1 MRVQFRASQ
10 LPKQIGFSATLAVL
24 QTRLPRPFKPQ
35 RAPTSCRS
43 HQGSPP
49 APGPRCSVPTEDALS
64 LAYLLLV
71 QPDPDKHRGPTVC
84 AWIRT
89 CFVPGSAHR
98 GGDGGQPR
106 SKFLSLQASRH
117 VLGQEAPFCSR
128 DIPARPP
135 WLRVNA
141 YRSWV
146 KPETGFPGLKICTIY
161 PRANA
166 TEKRGL
172 KVFNQFSGCCVLSFA
187 ASGDKS
193 AEVSWAVPAFPPY
206 FQGEQLGLTP
216 QAAPALRIHGGA
228 TRTWTKRTRMRMR
241 KTSTKPDARSAPKPT
256 PAASDCLE
264 LKAAT

>member
-1 MRVQFRASQ
+1 M
-10 LPKQIGFSATLAVL
+10 
-24 QTRLPRPFKPQ
+24 
-35 RAPTSCRS
+35 
-43 HQGSPP
+43 
-49 APGPRCSVPTEDALS
+49 
-64 LAYLLLV
+64 
-71 QPDPDKHRGPTVC
+71 
-84 AWIRT
+84 
-89 CFVPGSAHR
+89 
-98 GGDGGQPR
+98 
-106 SKFLSLQASRH
+106 
-117 VLGQEAPFCSR
+117 
-128 DIPARPP
+128 
-135 WLRVNA
+135 
-141 YRSWV
+141 

-172 KVFNQFSGCCVLSFA
+172 KVFNQFSGCYVLSFA

-216 QAAPALRIHGGA
+216 QAAPALRIRGGA

-241 KTSTKPDARSAPKPT
+241 RRKTSTKPGAQSAPKPT